1 MITYHNITMNK
12 APPQTGWPQM
22 RILFGACNF
31 DVPYPLPRFVQAFV
45 DRINAG
51 MMRTYAVSASG
62 RYTVVLCELFV
73 QRHVQLQMSYILVQM
88 RLLMIPH
95 VGKPRKSVKPMI
107 FFRFLYIFIEYK
119 TRSFNIQKYPLSFLF
134 NIGHCNY
141 FQLIAQLINIIKFCN
156 GNYSSITINMTLYI
170 TLYKMIRTG
179 KFNYIINFM

>member
-1 MITYHNITMNK
+1 MISYHNITMNK

-119 TRSFNIQKYPLSFLF
+119 TRFPSTFKNILCLF
-134 NIGHCNY
+134 YSIS
-141 FQLIAQLINIIKFCN
+141 ATAIISN
-156 GNYSSITINMTLYI
+156 
-170 TLYKMIRTG
+170 
-179 KFNYIINFM
+179 